1 MKQILLVLMLSL
13 PLTLTAQRQDNMTP
27 EARAKN
33 QTDRFKTD
41 LALTSSQTDSVFI
54 INLNYAYKMQ
64 ILRDSIGFDPEAFR
78 TLMEDK
84 DKELKTVFTEEQF
97 KKYQETRRERPFQ
110 QGQGRPG
117 QENQNRQ

>member
-1 MKQILLVLMLSL
+1 MKQFLMILLAIL
-13 PLTLTAQRQDNMTP
+13 PLALSAQRQDNMTP
-27 EARAKN
+27 EARAKS

-41 LALTSSQTDSVFI
+41 LSLTTSQTDSVFI
-54 INLNYAYKMQ
+54 INLNYAYKMKA
-64 ILRDSIGFDPEAFR
+64 LRDSVGFDPEAFR

-97 KKYQETRRERPFQ
+97 KKYQETRRERQFQ
-110 QGQGRPG
+110 PGQGRPG

>member
-1 MKQILLVLMLSL
+1 MKQVIMLLLVIL
-13 PLTLTAQRQDNMTP
+13 PLTLAAQRQDNMTP

-54 INLNYAYKMQ
+54 INLNYAYKMKA
-64 ILRDSIGFDPEAFR
+64 LRDSLGFDPEAFR

-84 DKELKTVFTEEQF
+84 DKELKSVFTDEQF

-110 QGQGRPG
+110 PGQGRPD